1 MKFPALE
8 ENIGAATFA
17 LALDGFREIDGAVS
31 EIPGQGLGIRNICG
45 K

>member
-17 LALDGFREIDGAVS
+17 LALDGFRETDSAVS
-31 EIPGQGLGIRNICG
+31 EIPGQGLGIRSICG